1 MKDTSVRNNARCR
14 RRDSSTSATMFSMYQ
29 RCTLTLRMSSK
40 LSRKRWLSTSDDL
53 LVNMA
58 RGASITDC
66 KSNTEMVDKIVR
78 AGLLSNRRAIDAML
92 AVDRRYFFLGIKEEV
107 PSQGESGSA
116 CYDNVPINIGKDAT
130 ISTPQFC
137 AEVLQLLAPKLNPGA
152 KVLDIGCGSAYMSS
166 LFAVMV
172 KKEGCVVGIDCFDEL
187 VENAKINVFNMVQQ
201 GVASGNEMV
210 KDIGTIELHCELFP
224 GSKHEFF
231 RSKVIID
238 NHHKDSLYDCI
249 YVAPCI
255 EDSNTLSK
263 LNKLLKP
270 NGRLVVPYFNVEK
283 SERGQQLLCLDK
295 GIDVSSDNEDQLW
308 ETQDEIMPVLC
319 QILQTKHS
327 VEKINE
333 EQKKMEEDKNVRKIS
348 KKDAKKEML
357 EWVATFEAKNARKPT
372 REDIENDSE
381 GNRLFEVFRNAPGKA

>member
-1 MKDTSVRNNARCR
+1 
-14 RRDSSTSATMFSMYQ
+14 MFSMYQ

-66 KSNTEMVDKIVR
+66 KSNKEMVDKIVR

-92 AVDRRYFFLGIKEEV
+92 AVDRRCFFPDMQEEV
-107 PSQGESGSA
+107 PPQRGSGLA

-210 KDIGTIELHCELFP
+210 KDIGTRELHCELFP

-238 NHHKDSLYDCI
+238 NHHQDSLYDCI
-249 YVAPCI
+249 YVRHVKQYL
-255 EDSNTLSK
+255 SNK
-263 LNKLLKP
+263 
-270 NGRLVVPYFNVEK
+270 
-283 SERGQQLLCLDK
+283 
-295 GIDVSSDNEDQLW
+295 
-308 ETQDEIMPVLC
+308 
-319 QILQTKHS
+319 
-327 VEKINE
+327 
-333 EQKKMEEDKNVRKIS
+333 
-348 KKDAKKEML
+348 
-357 EWVATFEAKNARKPT
+357 
-372 REDIENDSE
+372 
-381 GNRLFEVFRNAPGKA
+381 

>member
-1 MKDTSVRNNARCR
+1 
-14 RRDSSTSATMFSMYQ
+14 MYR
-29 RCTLTLRMSSK
+29 RCTLALRTSLK

-53 LVNMA
+53 LVSMA

-66 KSNTEMVDKIVR
+66 KTNDEMVNKIVD
-78 AGLLSNRRAIDAML
+78 AGLLSNQRAIDAMF
-92 AVDRRYFFLGIKEEV
+92 AVDRRYFFPNMKAVV
-107 PSQGESGSA
+107 PQQSQSDLA
-116 CYDNVPINIGKDAT
+116 CYENVPINIGKDAT

-137 AEVLQLLAPKLNPGA
+137 AEVLQLMAPKLKPGA

-172 KKEGCVVGIDCFDEL
+172 EKEGCVVGIDCFDEL

-201 GVASGNEMV
+201 GVASGNKMV

-224 GSKHEFF
+224 GSNYEFF
-231 RSKVIID
+231 HSKAVVD

-255 EDSNTLSK
+255 DDSCTVNE

-270 NGRLVVPYFNVEK
+270 NGRLVVPYFNQEK

-295 GIDVSSDNEDQLW
+295 GMNISSDLK
-308 ETQDEIMPVLC
+308 DEVWKAKDEVMPVLC
-319 QILQTKHS
+319 QVLQTKNS
-327 VEKINE
+327 INRINE
-333 EQKKMEEDKNVRKIS
+333 EQKKREEEESVPKIS
-348 KKDAKKEML
+348 KQDAKKEML
-357 EWVATFEAKNARKPT
+357 AWVAAFEAKNARKPT

-381 GNRLFEVFRNAPGKA
+381 GSRLFEVFRNAPGKA